1 MPKITESEWK
11 LAMEESSR
19 AIAFCPHPDSKT
31 VREIAAEI
39 GKSIHR
45 TECLLVDM
53 VERGNAKRLMGTILT
68 GRGYAR
74 AASYY
79 LLAKKGEAMT
89 KKSRSGKQVLRNV
102 GTCAKLPT
110 LSEDFPPDLQA
121 AIDARKDV
129 GKNLRVIL
137 PK

>member
-53 VERGNAKRLMGTILT
+53 VERGNAPPRCCKYDTVNGLFFNYCHDFG
-68 GRGYAR
+68 
-74 AASYY
+74 
-79 LLAKKGEAMT
+79 AKICIVCCP
-89 KKSRSGKQVLRNV
+89 S
-102 GTCAKLPT
+102 
-110 LSEDFPPDLQA
+110 
-121 AIDARKDV
+121 
-129 GKNLRVIL
+129 
-137 PK
+137 